1 MILYN
6 KTILLPNLQSLYELL
21 NNNDNES
28 LYTCKCIYTNRIAI
42 KHNIEKKMHT
52 IRIWR
57 TNSLFD
63 YWFDDFNH
71 SNKNFIAALDYTIH
85 KNYIKINYLCVNT
98 IEYNHLYN
106 NSLDEFETEDLIKSL
121 VQFVKLVT
129 KKENKKKII
138 LDVHKN
144 FRIYEKHFYYLGFQ
158 ITNRKCT
165 DNPFWIQSEIIL

>member
-28 LYTCKCIYTNRIAI
+28 LYTCKCVYTNRIAI
-42 KHNIEKKMHT
+42 KHSINKKMH
-52 IRIWR
+52 IIQIWR
-57 TNSLFD
+57 TKSLFD

-71 SNKNFIAALDYTIH
+71 SSKNFIAAFDYTIH
-85 KNYIKINYLCVNT
+85 KNNIKINYLGVNT

-106 NSLDEFETEDLIKSL
+106 NSLDEYETEDLIQSL
-121 VQFVKLVT
+121 VQFVKIVA
-129 KKENKKKII
+129 KKENKNKII
-138 LDVHKN
+138 LDIHKN
-144 FRIYEKHFYYLGFQ
+144 LRIYEKYFYYLGFQ
-158 ITNRKCT
+158 ITNRKCF